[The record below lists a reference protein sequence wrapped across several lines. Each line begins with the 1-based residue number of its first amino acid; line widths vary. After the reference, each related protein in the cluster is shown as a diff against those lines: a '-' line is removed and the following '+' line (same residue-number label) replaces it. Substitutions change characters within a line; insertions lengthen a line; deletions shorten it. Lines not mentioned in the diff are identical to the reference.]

1 MRSKLKVNTGYGQ
14 FRWVVLL
21 LTVAVI
27 LPTVCLLWFM
37 SQAVGNERL
46 VIRQRLISVYRTRL
60 EETVQKV
67 NEDWLQRCR
76 QLEQKADAPLY
87 DQLLTA
93 AAAHGFDAF
102 VIYDDSG
109 RRLYP
114 LLSSDSP
121 PAAAE
126 PFADASQAEFVDNDY
141 AKAAQLYEQYAS
153 GGHLAARIGQSRCLA
168 KLNRIDEAIQ
178 TCRQVAF
185 SPLAETTD
193 AAGLS
198 LIADARLLLVGW
210 MRQRPQ
216 YAAQMQEVF
225 AGLLDILYRSNRAGV
240 SLPADQNL
248 FLASKA
254 LQIARDL
261 PALAG
266 QVQKTH
272 NGMLARLV
280 EAEGRLIT
288 LAGLFPT
295 GELFSEWAPD
305 TLHVVGEPN
314 SVAWAVLHKSANRM
328 YLALPSR
335 DLCADTFGTFGRSL
349 YDECIDYRIRD
360 AANHVISASNYAAS
374 TQPQSE
380 PFFTGSVG
388 ACFPDWSIEL
398 FFKPGDVLEKAAEQ
412 KIAVYTWTGMLVIG
426 LILTSGAL
434 AAKSIGRQVKSN
446 RLKNDFIA
454 TVTHEL
460 KTPLASM
467 RVLVDTL
474 LEGHYRDPGRVT
486 EYLQLI
492 SRENERLSRL
502 IDNFLTF
509 SRMERNKQAFRM
521 QLTDPGTIARTAA
534 EAVKTK
540 FAKGRC
546 DFAADIAGDLPLV
559 HADPDAMV
567 TVLVNL
573 LDNAYKYTYDEK
585 RIRLDVSSGNGAVR
599 FVVSDNGIGVP
610 RRAQNKIFKRFYQVD
625 RSLSR
630 RAEGCGLGLSIAQFI
645 VDAHNGT
652 IRVDSKPGR
661 GSTFT
666 VTLPVANGGPAGAG
680 VKPAPATEPLG
691 DPGAERKPA

>member
-37 SQAVGNERL
+37 SQAVRNERL
-46 VIRQRLISVYRTRL
+46 VIRQRLIGVYQSQL

-67 NEDWLQRCR
+67 NEDWLRHCR
-76 QLEQKADAPLY
+76 QLEQKADASPY
-87 DQLLTA
+87 DQFIA
-93 AAAHGFDAF
+93 ATGSNGFSAF
-102 VIYDDSG
+102 VIYDESG
-109 RRLYP
+109 RRFYP

-121 PAAAE
+121 PATTE
-126 PFADASQAEFVDNDY
+126 PFVDAWQAEFVDNDY
-141 AKAAQLYEQYAS
+141 AKAGQMYEQYAA
-153 GGHLAARIGQSRCLA
+153 GGNLAASIGQSRCLA
-168 KLNRIDEAIQ
+168 KLNRIDEAISV
-178 TCRQVAF
+178 CRQVAF
-185 SPLAETTD
+185 SPLEETAD

-198 LIADARLLLVGW
+198 SIANARLLMVGW
-210 MRQRPQ
+210 MRQRPL
-216 YAAQMQEVF
+216 YAAQMQETF
-225 AGLLDILYRSNRAGV
+225 AKLLEILYRSNKAGV
-240 SLPADQNL
+240 SLPTDQNL

-254 LQIARDL
+254 IQIARET
-261 PALAG
+261 PPLAELI
-266 QVQKTH
+266 QKAH
-272 NGMLARLV
+272 GGMLAKLV
-280 EAEGRLIT
+280 DAEGQSIS
-288 LAGLFPT
+288 LASQFPT
-295 GELFSEWAPD
+295 GDLVAGWAPH
-305 TLHVVGEPN
+305 TLHVMREPN
-314 SVAWAVLHKSANRM
+314 DTTYAVLHKSSNRT
-328 YLALPSR
+328 YLALVSR
-335 DLCADTFGTFGRSL
+335 DTVQRVLDTFGKSFQDD
-349 YDECIDYRIRD
+349 YIDYRIRD
-360 AANHVISASNYAAS
+360 ESNRSIAAS
-374 TQPQSE
+374 ANPQIE
-380 PFFTGSVG
+380 PFTAPRPIGDG
-388 ACFPDWSIEL
+388 FPGWSIEL
-398 FFKPGDVLEKAAEQ
+398 FFKEGDVLEEAAGRN
-412 KIAVYTWTGMLVIG
+412 IAVYTWTGMLVIG
-426 LILTSGAL
+426 LILVSGAL
-434 AAKSIGRQVKSN
+434 AAKSIGRQVKIN

-474 LEGHYRDPGRVT
+474 LEGHYREPGRVT

-521 QLTDPGTIARTAA
+521 QLTDPAGIARTAA

-540 FAKGRC
+540 FAKGTC
-546 DFAADIAGDLPLV
+546 DFVADIAADLPLV

-573 LDNAYKYTYDEK
+573 LDNAYKYTNDEK
-585 RIRLDVSSGNGAVR
+585 RIRMDVSSGNGSVR
-599 FVVSDNGIGVP
+599 FVVTDNGIGIP
-610 RRAQNKIFKRFYQVD
+610 RRALGRIFKRFYQVD

-645 VDAHNGT
+645 IEAHNGT

-666 VTLPVANGGPAGAG
+666 VTLPVADGDNVGAG
-680 VKPAPATEPLG
+680 SKPAPFTQ
-691 DPGAERKPA
+691 PGGGPSVERKPE

>member
-1 MRSKLKVNTGYGQ
+1 MRSTLNASTGYGQ

-21 LTVAVI
+21 LIVAVI

-37 SQAVGNERL
+37 SQAVRNERL
-46 VIRQRLISVYRTRL
+46 VVRQRLIGVYRSRL

-67 NEDWLQRCR
+67 NEVWVERCR

-87 DQLLTA
+87 EQFVTTVRTDGLDV
-93 AAAHGFDAF
+93 FVVYDA
-102 VIYDDSG
+102 SG

-114 LLSSDSP
+114 LLSNDSP

-126 PFADASQAEFVDNDY
+126 PFADAWQAEFVDNDY
-141 AKAAQLYEQYAS
+141 AKAAGLYEQYAA
-153 GGHLAARIGQSRCLA
+153 GGSLTAQIGRSRCLA
-168 KLNRIDEAIQ
+168 KLNRIDDAIA

-185 SPLAETTD
+185 SPLEETTD

-198 LIADARLLLVGW
+198 LIADARLLMIGW

-216 YAAQMQEVF
+216 YATQMQEVF
-225 AGLLDILYRSNRAGV
+225 AKLLDILYRSNKVGV

-254 LQIARDL
+254 LQIARDM
-261 PALAG
+261 PALSE

-272 NGMLARLV
+272 NGMLAWLV
-280 EAEGRLIT
+280 ETEGRLIG
-288 LAGLFPT
+288 LASRFPT
-295 GELFSEWAPD
+295 SELLSGWAPD
-305 TLHVVGEPN
+305 ALHTVREPN
-314 SVAWAVLHKSANRM
+314 FVTWAVLHRSADRV
-328 YLALPSR
+328 YLAGPSR
-335 DLCADTFGTFGRSL
+335 TMCSDLFGIFARAF
-349 YDECIDYRIRD
+349 YDEYVEYRIHDEVNRT
-360 AANHVISASNYAAS
+360 ISASSYSAAQS
-374 TQPQSE
+374 AEPQNE
-380 PFFTGSVG
+380 PFFTEPIG

-398 FFKPGDVLEKAAEQ
+398 FFKEGDVLEKAADQ
-412 KIAVYTWTGMLVIG
+412 NIAVYTWTGILVIG
-426 LILTSGAL
+426 LILGSGVM
-434 AAKSIGRQVKSN
+434 AAKSIGRQVKIN

-474 LEGHYRDPGRVT
+474 LDGHWRDPQLAT

-521 QLTDPGTIARTAA
+521 QSANPGVIARTAV

-540 FAKGRC
+540 FARGKC
-546 DFAADIAGDLPLV
+546 DFAADIAGDLPNV
-559 HADPDAMV
+559 RADPDAMV

-585 RIRLDVSSGNGAVR
+585 RIRLDVSAGGGSVR
-599 FVVSDNGIGVP
+599 FVVSDNGIGIP
-610 RRAQNKIFKRFYQVD
+610 RRALGRIFRRFYQVD

-630 RAEGCGLGLSIAQFI
+630 RTEGCGLGLSIAQFI
-645 VDAHNGT
+645 VEAHDGS
-652 IRVDSKPGR
+652 IRVDSKLGR

-666 VTLPVANGGPAGAG
+666 VTLPVENQPSRIKDRGYGHGI
-680 VKPAPATEPLG
+680 
-691 DPGAERKPA
+691 DR